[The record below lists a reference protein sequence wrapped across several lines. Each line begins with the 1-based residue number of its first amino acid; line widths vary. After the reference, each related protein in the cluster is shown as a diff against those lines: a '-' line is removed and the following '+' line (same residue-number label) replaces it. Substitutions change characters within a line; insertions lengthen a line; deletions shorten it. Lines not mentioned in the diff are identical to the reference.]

1 MSSRRDAS
9 AWKSGIHH
17 RERRDRSSDLRK
29 ALPIPLVYLTPSLAS
44 LGSPLSIRMERG
56 QLGASAPSGGEVNPE
71 HGNPISPILYLRL
84 LLRLRGSKKIAARFA
99 ALANQ
104 RGFWPLLIAAL
115 ALLPRLV
122 FWAISKHP
130 GLWDPSEYYNL
141 AVNLHRGRGFTLDY
155 IWSFANHPAAVTHPL
170 DHWLPLPGV
179 LAAGGFALFGE
190 SVQAALLA
198 FVLLGAIQSL
208 LVYWFARRI
217 GSSRDV
223 AVFAALATAWTPWL
237 FLSSLHTD
245 TTTSFGVCAFGALAA
260 AYLGI
265 REDGRWWW
273 LAGAL
278 TGLAMLTRNDGPL
291 LIGAGVLGGA
301 WLAWRGDRHLP
312 WRHMLGGAA
321 LLLLVLLPWIVR
333 NQAELGTPWP
343 RSTANALFVT
353 EHEDF
358 YAYSKEISLQTY
370 LDQGAR
376 VILGKIA
383 FELAAGV
390 KLMITLVELIFP
402 VAILG
407 GFLDAWL
414 SRKQSAPRDLGPFL
428 PALLFVAL
436 AWLAY
441 GAFMPYLSQG
451 GSFKKAYLAA
461 IPFLLIFGAQT
472 VERYVRP
479 RPAFLLTGALTLALL
494 LANAVELTRA
504 DFKLNNAQRAMYEDV
519 KETLDRLQADE
530 GREIIVMTR
539 DPWSVN
545 LVTGYR
551 AVMVPNEPLE
561 VILEVADRYGV
572 THLLAPVP
580 RAAITALDR
589 GETSHPRLVR
599 VAELPEYRM
608 HLYRILPTGE
618 Q

>member
-1 MSSRRDAS
+1 MHSAFARPSRSLRF
-9 AWKSGIHH
+9 SG
-17 RERRDRSSDLRK
+17 S
-29 ALPIPLVYLTPSLAS
+29 
-44 LGSPLSIRMERG
+44 
-56 QLGASAPSGGEVNPE
+56 E
-71 HGNPISPILYLRL
+71 H
-84 LLRLRGSKKIAARFA
+84 IAARLG
-99 ALANQ
+99 ALTRR
-104 RGFWPLLIAAL
+104 RGFWPALIALL

-122 FWAISKHP
+122 LWAISRHP

-141 AVNLHRGRGFTLDY
+141 ALNLHRGRGFTLDY

-190 SVQAALLA
+190 SVQAALLM
-198 FVLLGAIQSL
+198 FVLLGVAQSL
-208 LVYWFARRI
+208 LVYWFALRI
-217 GSSRDV
+217 GTSRDV
-223 AVFAALATAWTPWL
+223 AVLAALATAWTPWL

-245 TTTSFGVCAFGALAA
+245 TTTPFGVCAFGALAA
-260 AYLGI
+260 AYLGA

-278 TGLAMLTRNDGPL
+278 TGLAMLTRNDGPMLIVAGL
-291 LIGAGVLGGA
+291 LGAG
-301 WLAWRGDRHLP
+301 WLAWRKGMRFP
-312 WRHMLGGAA
+312 WRHMLGGGA
-321 LLLLVLLPWIVR
+321 LLLLVLLPWLAR
-333 NQAELGTPWP
+333 NQAEMGTPWP

-358 YAYSKEISLQTY
+358 YAYAKEISLQTY

-407 GFLDAWL
+407 GLLDAWAT
-414 SRKQSAPRDLGPFL
+414 RGRPAARDLGPFV
-428 PALLFVAL
+428 PALLFILLTWV
-436 AWLAY
+436 AY
-441 GAFMPYLSQG
+441 GVFMPYLSQG

-519 KETLDRLQADE
+519 KAALDRLQADE
-530 GREIIVMTR
+530 EREIIVMTR

-580 RAAITALDR
+580 RAAITAIDR
-589 GETSHPRLVR
+589 GELTHPRLIR
-599 VAELPEYRM
+599 VAELPEHRM
-608 HLYRILPTGE
+608 HIYRIVPVAE
-618 Q
+618 KE

>member
-1 MSSRRDAS
+1 MSKGWRS
-9 AWKSGIHH
+9 ALRHKAH
-17 RERRDRSSDLRK
+17 RRDREE
-29 ALPIPLVYLTPSLAS
+29 VAS
-44 LGSPLSIRMERG
+44 LRS
-56 QLGASAPSGGEVNPE
+56 V
-71 HGNPISPILYLRL
+71 
-84 LLRLRGSKKIAARFA
+84 RLRGSKKTAARLD
-99 ALANQ
+99 ALADR
-104 RGFWPLLIAAL
+104 RGFWPALIAAL

-122 FWAISKHP
+122 FWAISRHP

-141 AVNLHRGRGFTLDY
+141 ALSLHRGRGFTLDY
-155 IWSFANHPAAVTHPL
+155 LWSFANHPVAVTHPL

-198 FVLLGAIQSL
+198 FVWLGVIQGLLA
-208 LVYWFARRI
+208 YWFALRI
-217 GSSRDV
+217 GNSRDV

-245 TTTSFGVCAFGALAA
+245 TTTPFGVWAFGALAA
-260 AYLGI
+260 VYLGI

-273 LAGAL
+273 LAGTL
-278 TGLAMLTRNDGPL
+278 TGLAMLTRNDGPVLIVAGL
-291 LIGAGVLGGA
+291 LGAS
-301 WLAWRGDRHLP
+301 WLAWRRGTPLP
-312 WRHMLGGAA
+312 WQHMLGGAA
-321 LLLLVLLPWIVR
+321 LLLLVLLPWLAR
-333 NQAELGTPWP
+333 NQAELGTLWP

-353 EHEDF
+353 GHEDF
-358 YAYSKEISLQTY
+358 YAYSKPITLQTY
-370 LDQGAR
+370 LDQGLR

-414 SRKQSAPRDLGPFL
+414 SRKQSAARDLGPFV

-441 GAFMPYLSQG
+441 GVFMPYLSQG
-451 GSFKKAYLAA
+451 GSFKKAYLAM

-479 RPAFLLTGALTLALL
+479 RPAFLLTGTLTLALL

-519 KETLDRLQADE
+519 KTALDRLQATE
-530 GREIIVMTR
+530 EREIIVMTR

-551 AVMVPNEPLE
+551 AVMVPNESLD
-561 VILEVADRYGV
+561 VILAVADRYGV
-572 THLLAPVP
+572 THILAPVP
-580 RAAITALDR
+580 RAAITAIDR
-589 GETSHPRLVR
+589 GEASHPRLAR

-608 HLYRILPTGE
+608 HIYRIGR
-618 Q
+618 

>member
-17 RERRDRSSDLRK
+17 REHRGHGEPPALSSLRSLR
-29 ALPIPLVYLTPSLAS
+29 P
-44 LGSPLSIRMERG
+44 
-56 QLGASAPSGGEVNPE
+56 
-71 HGNPISPILYLRL
+71 
-84 LLRLRGSKKIAARFA
+84 RGSKEITARFD
-99 ALANQ
+99 ALTRR

-122 FWAISKHP
+122 FWAISRHP

-190 SVQAALLA
+190 SVQAALLP
-198 FVLLGAIQSL
+198 FVLLGVLQSL

-245 TTTSFGVCAFGALAA
+245 TTTPFGVCAFGALAA
-260 AYLGI
+260 AYLGT
-265 REDGRWWW
+265 REGGRWWW

-278 TGLAMLTRNDGPL
+278 TGLATLTRNDGPM
-291 LIGAGVLGGA
+291 LIVAGLPGAG
-301 WLAWRGDRHLP
+301 WLAWRNGTRLP
-312 WRHMLGGAA
+312 WRHLLGGGA

-370 LDQGAR
+370 LDQGPR

-407 GFLDAWL
+407 GFLDAWAT
-414 SRKQSAPRDLGPFL
+414 RGQPSARDLGPFL
-428 PALLFVAL
+428 PVLLFVAL
-436 AWLAY
+436 TWLAY
-441 GAFMPYLSQG
+441 GIFMPYLSQG

-479 RPAFLLTGALTLALL
+479 RPALLLTGALTLALL

-519 KETLDRLQADE
+519 KMTLDRLQAEE

-551 AVMVPNEPLE
+551 AVMVPNEPLD

-572 THLLAPVP
+572 THILAPVP
-580 RAAITALDR
+580 RAAITAIDR
-589 GETSHPRLVR
+589 GEASHPRLAR
-599 VAELPEYRM
+599 VAELPQHRM
-608 HLYRILPTGE
+608 HFYRIVPEGE
-618 Q
+618 R